1 MTKKKTKEYIV
12 TYRSLEHYEVLGW
25 IEAESLEEAKKKAK
39 KTLSREAK
47 HYSVADAEIAEW
59 GKDKGEIL
67 FDI

>member
-1 MTKKKTKEYIV
+1 MSKKMKEYIV

-25 IEAESLEEAKKKAK
+25 VEAESLEEARKKAK
-39 KTLSREAK
+39 KSLAKEAK

-59 GKDKGEIL
+59 GKEKAEVL